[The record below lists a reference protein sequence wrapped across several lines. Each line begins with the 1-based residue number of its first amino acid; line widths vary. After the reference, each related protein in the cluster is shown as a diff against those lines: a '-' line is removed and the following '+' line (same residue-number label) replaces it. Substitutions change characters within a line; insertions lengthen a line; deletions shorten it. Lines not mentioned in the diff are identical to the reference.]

1 MRLIGPIRSIQ
12 FQGARLTTN
21 NSILKPTGLIHGHT
35 EVRFLDDS
43 LPVLTRVL
51 ALDLIHRRNHEAVLQ
66 HPNTGWQLIVHEGGA
81 KVKDKPE
88 RNHYGVRVSTNQE
101 VDHAYQYL
109 LAHKDSLK
117 LTKVV
122 KRKERAGS
130 YSMFF
135 VEPGGNY
142 WEIESYENRHKA
154 GLPEHIAY
162 PWKRKLTEEKLPGCG
177 YIPQAMTHGTMEC
190 TNLAASVKFYKEAL
204 GLDVIT
210 HVPTITPHDV
220 KHPETPWYVV
230 SLEVPAKN
238 KHLLT
243 PLQRYT
249 VAVESPAALS
259 DAHREF
265 KKRREEFSLNAIE
278 EIQSDSTGAS
288 FLLCDL
294 DCNWWEIACALG

>member
-1 MRLIGPIRSIQ
+1 M
-12 FQGARLTTN
+12 TTST
-21 NSILKPTGLIHGHT
+21 NSVIKPTGLVHGHT
-35 EVRFLDDS
+35 EVRLLDDT
-43 LPVLTRVL
+43 LPVLTQVL
-51 ALDLIHRRNHEAVLQ
+51 ALDLIERRDHEAVLK

-81 KVKDKPE
+81 QVKDKPE
-88 RNHYGVRVSTNQE
+88 RNHYGVRVSNNEE
-101 VDHAYQYL
+101 VDHAYKYL
-109 LAHKDSLK
+109 LAHREELK
-117 LTKVV
+117 LAKVV

-162 PWKRKLTEEKLPGCG
+162 PWKRIITEEKLPGCG

-190 TNLAASVKFYKEAL
+190 THLAASIKFYKEGL

-210 HVPTITPHDV
+210 HVPTIEPHDV
-220 KHPETPWYVV
+220 KHPSTPWYVV

-238 KHLLT
+238 KHFLT

-249 VAVESPAALS
+249 LAVESPAALS
-259 DAHREF
+259 AAHRELGE
-265 KKRREEFSLNAIE
+265 RREEFGLTTLEDIKETAE
-278 EIQSDSTGAS
+278 GQS
-288 FLLCDL
+288 FLLSDL
-294 DCNWWEIACALG
+294 DHNWWEITSLPRHSRESVS